1 MKVLMLQDMS
11 GSHDGK
17 PYLSRGEVD
26 DLDDAHG
33 QALIDSGAAVL
44 SDGKDNKALV
54 DALAYAKKTREDAD
68 ALAKE
73 AADAQALADAKA
85 HDAAV
90 AGTKANT
97 AESNALSV
105 RRGTADLSIGAQ
117 ADAEVASET
126 APADAAK

>member
-33 QALIDSGAAVL
+33 QALVDSGAAVVW
-44 SDGKDNKALV
+44 DGKDSKALV
-54 DALAYAKKTREDAD
+54 DAVAFAKKAREEAE
-68 ALAKE
+68 AAAKD
-73 AADAQALADAKA
+73 AADAQSLADAKA

-90 AGTKANT
+90 AGIKANI
-97 AESNALSV
+97 AEANALSV
-105 RRGTADLSIGAQ
+105 RRGTADLSVGAQ
-117 ADAEVASET
+117 ADAEVAAAT
-126 APADAAK
+126 APVDAAK